1 MPDLIESAA
10 QMTGT
15 RDRDVMEVTVA
26 KGLLEVIRPECIRL
40 FKLIAA
46 PEAVYV
52 HRRLAAYADG
62 DIELEHPP
70 RSVEGLTRLDAHP
83 YVIESAVHDGAL
95 VKLPVP
101 AGNRGFRYACA
112 LSSGR
117 PVGWVE
123 LETRMPMTSEQGRMV
138 RALLRVYANHLTIL
152 DYSEHDSLTGLM
164 NRKTFDDTFLKVLAA
179 FQRAAAMQA
188 ATADGAGSNN
198 PTRPA
203 DPDGAR
209 LGDAGDAVHWLAV
222 VDIDH
227 FKRINDRFGHLYGDE
242 VLVLIARLMRDS
254 FRLPDRLYRFGGE
267 EFAIL
272 LDRTPEAYALQV
284 FERFRARVE
293 AERFPQ
299 VGQVTVSLGCTR
311 ISLTDSPPAAF
322 DRADEAL
329 YYVKQHGR
337 NQVGCYEM
345 LRGQG
350 ALSERTVHGAVELF

>member
-1 MPDLIESAA
+1 MPQLIESAA
-10 QMTGT
+10 QMTST

-26 KGLLEVIRPECIRL
+26 KGLLEVIQPERIRL
-40 FKLIAA
+40 FKLISA
-46 PEAVYV
+46 PDAVYV
-52 HRRLAAYADG
+52 HRRLVAHADG
-62 DIELEHPP
+62 GMELEHAP
-70 RSVEGLTRLDAHP
+70 RASDGLKRLDAHP

-95 VKLPVP
+95 VKVPNPDGAPV
-101 AGNRGFRYACA
+101 FRYACA
-112 LSSGR
+112 MSSGR

-123 LETRMPMTSEQGRMV
+123 LDTRAPLSPEQVRMV
-138 RALLRVYANHLTIL
+138 QALLRVYANHLSIL

-179 FQRAAAMQA
+179 FQRSPQSAGVPSGARVG
-188 ATADGAGSNN
+188 DGA
-198 PTRPA
+198 
-203 DPDGAR
+203 
-209 LGDAGDAVHWLAV
+209 DAVHWLAV

-242 VLVLIARLMRDS
+242 VLVLIARLMRDA

-272 LDRTPEAYALQV
+272 LDRTPDGHALQV

-311 ISLTDSPPAAF
+311 IGVTDSPPSAF

-329 YYVKQHGR
+329 YWAKQNGR
-337 NQVGCYEM
+337 NRVGCYEM
-345 LRGQG
+345 LRGRG
-350 ALSERTVHGAVELF
+350 LLSERTVHGAVELF